1 MPACTSVVKH
11 KKLGFPGGT
20 VVKKPPAN
28 AGDAGL
34 IPGPGRFHLP
44 RSNWDRELQPLKPPC
59 LQPVLR
65 NEPRTP
71 QPERA
76 RSQQQEPCTP
86 QPERARS
93 QQREP
98 RTPQPERA
106 HSQQREP
113 CKPQP
118 ERARSQ
124 QREPR
129 TPQPERARSQQRR
142 PSASKPNKAYACYKK
157 RSILGTFCGPA
168 ITVSGLFTL
177 THFTF
182 TQPYDCPPT
191 LQMRKPS
198 TVRSGS
204 HSERLTGTAHL
215 SHRTGLCF

>member
-1 MPACTSVVKH
+1 M
-11 KKLGFPGGT
+11 
-20 VVKKPPAN
+20 VKKPPAN

-65 NEPRTP
+65 NERRTP

-76 RSQQQEPCTP
+76 RSQQQEPCT
-86 QPERARS
+86 
-93 QQREP
+93 
-98 RTPQPERA
+98 
-106 HSQQREP
+106 
-113 CKPQP
+113 PQP

>member
-76 RSQQQEPCTP
+76 RSQQQEPCTL
-86 QPERARS
+86 
-93 QQREP
+93 
-98 RTPQPERA
+98 
-106 HSQQREP
+106 
-113 CKPQP
+113 QP

>member
-76 RSQQQEPCTP
+76 RSQQQEPCT
-86 QPERARS
+86 
-93 QQREP
+93 
-98 RTPQPERA
+98 
-106 HSQQREP
+106 
-113 CKPQP
+113 PQP